1 MLILLVRTKITI
13 KVTFLMKFG
22 LFVGAFFM
30 NMGSTLYNWELI
42 VFLHS
47 FLTKHKG
54 KKGSKKE

>member
-1 MLILLVRTKITI
+1 
-13 KVTFLMKFG
+13 MKFG